1 MKKPQSRLVHT
12 DELLPD
18 APWRVALL
26 LARAGYDPMLLRSA
40 SLSIALEVWCQ
51 IHGIRATA
59 AIAKAMRRPRSAVR
73 DASRALRTAAIAS
86 LKPRNPSNR
95 SVPSAH

>member
-1 MKKPQSRLVHT
+1 M

-26 LARAGYDPMLLRSA
+26 LARGGYDPMLLRSV
-40 SLSIALEVWCQ
+40 SLCVALEVVWCQ
-51 IHGIRATA
+51 LHGIRDMD

-73 DASRALRTAAIAS
+73 AACHALRRAAIKLPSRALKPQPKDGAA
-86 LKPRNPSNR
+86 
-95 SVPSAH
+95 